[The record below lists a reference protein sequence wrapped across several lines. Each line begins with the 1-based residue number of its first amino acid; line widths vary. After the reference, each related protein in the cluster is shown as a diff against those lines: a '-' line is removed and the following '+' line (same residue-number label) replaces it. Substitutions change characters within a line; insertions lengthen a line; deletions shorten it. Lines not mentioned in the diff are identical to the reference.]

1 MSGEEKGHPSLSFYF
16 DNDLF
21 AGSDEQYTNG
31 GRLAWLS
38 SNYRFENLPSEVRRL
53 GKLAR
58 LDRKEGW
65 MFNYGFSLTQLIFT
79 PEDVDAKRLIRDD
92 RPYAGWLGFGFSVH
106 AKRADVVH
114 SAELNLGMVGPAALG
129 EEAQN
134 GVHRMRGFAEAEGW
148 DNQLSNEFAMNLFL
162 SSKWRFSPE
171 ALTHGRWRGEFLP
184 RYGIALGNV
193 ETSADV
199 GFTVRWGY
207 NLPNDFANQRLDPT
221 AYNQQFFI
229 DRDGS
234 AVGLGDLGFW
244 VQGGAA
250 GKAVGRDI
258 FLDGNT
264 FSDSHSVDKEYLVGE
279 LELGAGL
286 RWGRFKLGYTHTLR
300 TEQWRGQDDVQYI
313 GSVALSYGF

>member
-1 MSGEEKGHPSLSFYF
+1 MEGSVGVGADGGFGDGGFVLCGGEKERQGGERGEGEEVPEAHGAGRLAQLRGIAGGGFFLWSGGPGVLGWRLVKKLNCFLLSVMASVAVGYGGEAGPLTVPEGGFLSGEEKGHPSLSFYF

-148 DNQLSNEFAMNLFL
+148 DNQLSNEFAISFPCCN
-162 SSKWRFSPE
+162 
-171 ALTHGRWRGEFLP
+171 
-184 RYGIALGNV
+184 NV
-193 ETSADV
+193 DTSAGV
-199 GFTVRWGY
+199 YEKAT
-207 NLPNDFANQRLDPT
+207 FASVSNELKSSSL
-221 AYNQQFFI
+221 NVSFNE
-229 DRDGS
+229 
-234 AVGLGDLGFW
+234 V
-244 VQGGAA
+244 
-250 GKAVGRDI
+250 I
-258 FLDGNT
+258 FPKKVSL
-264 FSDSHSVDKEYLVGE
+264 
-279 LELGAGL
+279 
-286 RWGRFKLGYTHTLR
+286 
-300 TEQWRGQDDVQYI
+300 
-313 GSVALSYGF
+313 